1 MTPAIEPQDR
11 PAWVRHALAGEGG
24 PVYDVARRPFEPDDL
39 EAEAR
44 IRAGTDDFGDPTH
57 REPLEILCRALED
70 EADLHLVGRW
80 RVREVLL
87 RYLENRLRIVEEL
100 RRNPSIAGE
109 DVGTPLIVTGSP
121 RAGTSLAHQ
130 LLALPPDA
138 RSPLAWQVWQP
149 TPPPGPPPWDD
160 DPRRPLADR
169 DVRLSAALDPA
180 FDGMHEQG
188 ADLPREDG
196 SLMGVDLRS
205 DLLYAHYPIP
215 SYARWLFADDHRGA
229 VEWHRRTLQ
238 ILQHGSAAASSPSR
252 WVLKWPGWLQVLPQ
266 LLDAHPGTTVVVCHR
281 DPLEMLSSVTSLVT
295 TLRSCHA
302 DGVDRSTVA
311 REQAD
316 RYAGLL
322 QRHVEDRDAGIPPAA
337 QVVDVHFAELVADPV
352 AVVRRVHEVAGL
364 PFGSEDESRIHA
376 LLAARPQG
384 RHGGHRHDFA
394 DLGLDRDTER
404 ARFAAYQRRFDVPSE
419 A

>member
-1 MTPAIEPQDR
+1 MDPRDR

-39 EAEAR
+39 EAESR
-44 IRAGTDDFGDPTH
+44 IRAGSDDLGPPTH
-57 REPLEILCRALED
+57 RAPLEILCRALEE

-87 RYLENRLRIVEEL
+87 RYLENRLRIVEAL
-100 RRNPSIAGE
+100 RRDPSIAAE
-109 DVGTPLIVTGSP
+109 DVGAPIVVTGSP
-121 RAGTSLAHQ
+121 RAGTSLLHQ
-130 LLALPPDA
+130 LLALPPDT

-149 TPPPGPPPWDD
+149 TPPPGPPPWDG

-196 SLMGVDLRS
+196 SIMGVDLRS
-205 DLLYAHYPIP
+205 DLLYAHYPVP
-215 SYARWLFADDHRGA
+215 SYARWLFADDHRA
-229 VEWHRRTLQ
+229 AIEWHRRTLQ
-238 ILQHGSAAASSPSR
+238 ILQHGAGPGR

-266 LLDAHPGTTVVVCHR
+266 LLEAHPAATVVVCHR

-302 DGVDRSTVA
+302 EGVDRREVA
-311 REQAD
+311 SEQAD
-316 RYAGLL
+316 HYAALL
-322 QRHVEDRDAGIPPAA
+322 QRHVADRDAGIPPAA
-337 QVVDVHFAELVADPV
+337 QVVDVHFAQLVADPV
-352 AVVRRVHEVAGL
+352 AVVRAVHATAGL
-364 PFGSEDESRIHA
+364 PFAAEDEARVAAH
-376 LLAARPQG
+376 LAARPKG
-384 RHGGHRHDFA
+384 RHGGHDHDFA
-394 DLGLDRDTER
+394 SLGLDRDAER
-404 ARFAAYQRRFDVPSE
+404 DRFVGYQRRFGVPSE
-419 A
+419 V

>member
-1 MTPAIEPQDR
+1 VSLDPQDRDR

-24 PVYDVARRPFEPDDL
+24 PIYDVARRRFEPDDL

-44 IRAGTDDFGDPTH
+44 MRAGCDDFGGTPTH
-57 REPLEILCRALED
+57 REPLEILCRSLED
-70 EADLHLVGRW
+70 EAGLHLVGRW

-87 RYLENRLRIVEEL
+87 RYLENRLRIVEAL
-100 RRNPSIAGE
+100 RRDPSIADE
-109 DVGTPLIVTGSP
+109 DVGAPIVVTGSP
-121 RAGTSLAHQ
+121 RAGTSLLHQ
-130 LLALPPDA
+130 LLALPSDA

-205 DLLYAHYPIP
+205 DLLYGHYPVP
-215 SYARWLFADDHRGA
+215 SYARWLFADDHRSA
-229 VEWHRRTLQ
+229 IDWHRRVLQ
-238 ILQHGSAAASSPSR
+238 VLQHGTGPGQGR

-266 LLDAHPGTTVVVCHR
+266 LLDAHPDATVVVCHR
-281 DPLEMLSSVTSLVT
+281 DPLEMLSSVTSLLT

-302 DGVDRSTVA
+302 DGVDRRTVA
-311 REQAD
+311 RDQAD
-316 RYAGLL
+316 HYAGLL
-322 QRHVEDRDAGIPPAA
+322 AKHVADRDAGIPPAA
-337 QVVDVHFAELVADPV
+337 QVVDVHFAELTADPV
-352 AVVRRVHEVAGL
+352 GVVRRVHEAAAL
-364 PFGSEDESRIHA
+364 PFGPPDAARISEW
-376 LLAARPQG
+376 LAARPKG
-384 RHGGHRHDFA
+384 RHGGHQHDFGS
-394 DLGLDRDTER
+394 LGLDPARER
-404 ARFAAYQRRFDVPSE
+404 QRFAGYQRRFDVPSE
-419 A
+419 V